1 MIQARLQISGQIN
14 EREKLSGGLNA
25 TIKEIKPELE
35 NVNIEPSI
43 EQQILKSE
51 KYGYGEVI
59 VNPVTSDIDEDIKP
73 ENIKVGVN
81 ILGVEG
87 GYEGMDTSDADATA
101 NDICMGKTAYVNGEK
116 ITGNV
121 TTVSNSKGVDAILVA
136 DLGKTVAFQAKFT
149 EPHLFK
155 KGSKILVGENY
166 AKIADEIKLTPEKIV
181 EGNTIIG
188 VKGSA
193 KLGTDTTDANA
204 IAADIIKD
212 KTAYVNGEKVTGTYE
227 PLDTSDADA
236 TANDICMG
244 KTAYVN
250 GEKITGKVFEAGQ
263 TSMMTSDIEVNDSRI
278 NITKVM
284 PQDYLFRKN
293 GSITYNVKHADMSKA
308 IGLTP
313 EKIVE
318 GNTIIGV
325 SGTQKI
331 LDTSDADATA
341 ADIMKDKTAYV
352 NGVKVVGTHEDTA
365 SEGEYNAIVTPNGTI
380 FSVKNAFS
388 EMGDLDLTGIKSLTE
403 AFKDFINL
411 KKIKSISNTS
421 NLTSLYYA
429 FSGCTSLEEIPN
441 FDTQNVTDMRNTFYG
456 CSVLTKIPNFNTS
469 KVTKMSYTFSNCKK
483 LEEIPYLETSNVT
496 DMSYMF
502 RYAQSIKTI
511 PQLDMSKVTTAYYM
525 FNYASKLET
534 IPLLDFSKITNMI
547 SMFDQCP
554 RLQSVPLLDTSSAT
568 TMNRIF
574 CNCASLTEVPQ
585 LNTSKVTDFGA
596 VFLSCSSLHTIPEL
610 DGSRMNNINSTFDNC
625 TKLANF
631 GGLLNIGQNYTQ
643 KSANYYDYTFRLSS
657 CNSLTHESLMN
668 IINGL
673 YDLNLRYD
681 VANGGTLYTQQLV
694 LGSTNISKLSA
705 EELQIC
711 TEKGWSVS

>member
-1 MIQARLQISGQIN
+1 MIKPAISIRGSVTSTVNVQGKIN
-14 EREKLSGGLNA
+14 AGV
-25 TIKEIKPELE
+25 IKEHPELE
-35 NVNIEPSI
+35 NLTVTPSI
-43 EQQILKSE
+43 EEQKFKSE
-51 KYGYGEVI
+51 KYGYDEVVI
-59 VNPVTSDIDEDIKP
+59 EKVTADIDPSIKS
-73 ENIKVGVN
+73 ENIKEGET
-81 ILGVEG
+81 ILGVPG
-87 GYEGMDTSDADATA
+87 GYKGIDTSDADATEIDIA
-101 NDICMGKTAYVNGEK
+101 SGKTAYVNGEKITGTYEQLDTSDADATSDDICMGKTAYVNGEK
-116 ITGNV
+116 ITGKVFEAGITTMSTSNV
-121 TTVSNSKGVDAILVA
+121 TDTNYSVDVKSIMNQDYLFRKNGSLTYSVSYKNMANAI
-136 DLGKTVAFQAKFT
+136 G
-149 EPHLFK
+149 
-155 KGSKILVGENY
+155 
-166 AKIADEIKLTPEKIV
+166 LTPEKLV
-181 EGNTIIG
+181 EGNTVIG
-188 VKGSA
+188 VA
-193 KLGTDTTDANA
+193 GTQKA
-204 IAADIIKD
+204 
-212 KTAYVNGEKVTGTYE
+212 
-227 PLDTSDADA
+227 LDTSDADA

-365 SEGEYNAIVTPNGTI
+365 SEGEYNAIVTPNGTT

-388 EMGDLDLTGIKSLTE
+388 EMGDLDLTGIKGLTE

-421 NLTSLYYA
+421 DLTSLYYA

-502 RYAQSIKTI
+502 QYAQSIKTI

-568 TMNRIF
+568 NMNRIF
-574 CNCASLTEVPQ
+574 CNCTSLTEVPQ
-585 LNTSKVTDFGA
+585 LNTSKVIDFGS

-610 DGSRMNNINSTFDNC
+610 DASKMNNINSTFDNC

-643 KSANYYDYTFRLSS
+643 KSANYYNYTFRLSS

-668 IINGL
+668 IINRL

-681 VANGGTLYTQQLV
+681 VANGGTLYTQKLQI
-694 LGSTNISKLSA
+694 GSTNLAKLTS
-705 EELQIC
+705 EEIAIA
-711 TEKGWSVS
+711 TNKGWTVS